1 MRKNLYNH
9 GAATIASVSPIGAGG
24 SSANDQRQ
32 ALENLGGIPPGS
44 PMLITLDDK
53 AKVNKSL
60 FGTAVA
66 PTPTIDGIYDVASN
80 TNYTYTITNFDKDLS
95 YNLSQLVGASL
106 VSFIRE
112 NIVIRTL
119 NNLQA
124 NDQVGFTLNNKI
136 VRLAPIPNGVNK
148 PTVLAPTNNATG
160 VDEILEFRC
169 STFSNVGDPD
179 SHKDTTW
186 EIATDIGFT
195 NIVHTVTNTAFSYNL
210 TDRSVLNWAQ
220 AYYVRV
226 KQTGVSERYS
236 DWSDVVKF
244 TVMTAPA
251 KPVFS
256 IESAAALQTVSVNEG
271 DTGTTNVVLTIKR
284 TGSYLGISSDVYW
297 AITLLTANSEDVQ
310 STVNGT
316 VNFASGVTSETI
328 SIGIVGDYSVESA
341 ETFKVAIT
349 CDTNSVISSTKSQ
362 VTVTITDNDI
372 VPVVNVS
379 SSVATI
385 GEPLTGEVDV
395 TFFINRTG
403 NIKIASTVSWAVIT
417 TGTGYVSAADFGS
430 STQTFTGTSSFGV
443 DETQKS
449 VTFKL
454 KADSVSE
461 NNEIVDFTIS
471 TPVGCSLGTTT
482 NVQVTVTK
490 PVPIVGV
497 SSVSP
502 VSITEPL
509 SGTTDVTFT
518 ITKTGAEACSVDWTL
533 ASGVGFI
540 SAADLASGES
550 TSGTVNFI
558 ASDTSKTVV
567 LSVKS
572 DSDFS
577 EGAEILKLQLS
588 NPSGC
593 TIDPANSYDSCTIS
607 DGMLPVLNISTAYTT
622 VSEPTGSTTTD
633 ITFTIVKTG
642 AGACTCNVTRTGTA
656 TSDDFTNDPFLSV
669 STLNFPS
676 YDSDLKTVTFTL
688 KSDSVTETAETL
700 TLTLSSPSGCTIGTA
715 SATATI
721 QDGTVLPVLNISVNP
736 TTVTEPS
743 GSVTTDI
750 VFTVTKTGAGACT
763 CSFTPSGTATAAD
776 FNAPFLTATTLSF
789 ASSDTVQTATVTLK
803 SDAASEST
811 ETLTVTIGSPTGC
824 TIGTSTATVNIQD
837 GAVLPVYSIAAGN
850 VNTVEG
856 FTVNFTVSRDVTT
869 STGSVNWAITG
880 GTATAADFTA
890 GQVTSGTLNFA
901 AGEYGKAFAISLKD
915 DGIADDNESI
925 IVSLSNPVNGTLHST
940 LSTVTAYTVDPAALP
955 VYSIGASTFGAGG
968 LMLNEGSTFEFIISR
983 TVSSSAGSV
992 TWTKSGY
999 SDAADFAAGTPTTGT
1014 ISFAAGETT
1023 KYLNLVTVTDNTV
1036 EGNETI
1042 VITLSNVVG
1051 GGTINTT
1058 SPYTATIVN
1067 VAQESVIGITADT
1080 NSLAEPASGTTTIT
1094 VTASRSINTSSACS
1108 IGWTSDI
1115 GAGGTANMTLDD
1127 FNPGQSASGS
1137 FYFGAGETSVTQTF
1151 IIRQDNNTETRAESF
1166 TVTLNPTG
1174 TNCRAST
1181 VMDTVTV
1188 NVIAESA
1195 YTPPVIQFRNNGAQT
1210 ATEGESVYFYID
1222 VTGDRSR
1229 TSSVTLTLVS
1239 IFGNVTLSDF
1249 TNVPVV
1255 SHTIDL
1261 DPGPT
1266 STLQFNFA
1274 INDDGNN
1281 NGEMFAVVL
1290 TGPVNCTIAPSD
1302 ASTNN
1307 HTFQQV
1313 GVINAYIPFDPKSS
1327 LFTDYTKSTSLAGH
1341 SFLQEAIAQFSPYVQ
1356 HYMVKLAIKLTGF
1369 TTYANRVA
1377 MLEIYCPGGDI
1388 FTGSYTPGSPVDFK
1402 AMAHYR
1408 NNNLFVTAW
1417 DLINAKTVRS
1427 PYGFTFDASGNYS
1440 FDNVEIVLSSR
1451 REWASHLSPQYSGNH
1466 YCYFRV
1472 VDVNGNVI
1480 YSGADSNNGGT
1491 EGGFIGPSAF
1501 FYSYVTH
1508 QFDNNGG
1515 G

>member
-95 YNLSQLVGASL
+95 YNLSQLVGATL
-106 VSFIRE
+106 VFFIRE
-112 NIVIRTL
+112 NIVIRTR

-195 NIVHTVTNTAFSYNL
+195 NIVHSVTNTAFSYNL

-236 DWSDVVKF
+236 DWSDIVKF
-244 TVMTAPA
+244 TVMAAPA

-385 GEPLTGEVDV
+385 SEPLTGEVDV

-540 SAADLASGES
+540 SAADLASGQA

-567 LSVKS
+567 VSVKS
-572 DSDFS
+572 DTDFS

-593 TIDPANSYDSCTIS
+593 SINPANSYDSCTIS
-607 DGMLPVLNISTAYTT
+607 DGALPVLSISSTSTT
-622 VSEPTGSTTTD
+622 VSEPTGSTTT
-633 ITFTIVKTG
+633 
-642 AGACTCNVTRTGTA
+642 N
-656 TSDDFTNDPFLSV
+656 
-669 STLNFPS
+669 
-676 YDSDLKTVTFTL
+676 
-688 KSDSVTETAETL
+688 
-700 TLTLSSPSGCTIGTA
+700 
-715 SATATI
+715 
-721 QDGTVLPVLNISVNP
+721 
-736 TTVTEPS
+736 
-743 GSVTTDI
+743 I

-763 CSFTPSGTATAAD
+763 CYATQMGTATSDD
-776 FNAPFLTATTLSF
+776 FSVYTSNPLLSF
-789 ASSDTVQTATVTLK
+789 ATGDTTKTITYTLK
-803 SDAASEST
+803 SDSVVESAETLELWLNTPTGCTISTTNHTAVVTIQDGTVLPVLSISVNPTTITEPGSSWTEVTFTVTKTGTGACAADMNTSGTLASNDLHSSSPSGVGSYYVSFGSTETTKTYSFYIVSDALTEST
-811 ETLTVTIGSPTGC
+811 ETLTLTLSSPSGC

-837 GAVLPVYSIAAGN
+837 GAVLPVYSIAVGN

-869 STGSVNWAITG
+869 SAGSVNWAITG
-880 GTATAADFTA
+880 GTATTADFTA

-925 IVSLSNPVNGTLHST
+925 IVSLSNPVNGTLHPS

-968 LMLNEGSTFEFIISR
+968 LTLNEGSLFEFIISR
-983 TVSSSAGSV
+983 TVSTSAGTVS
-992 TWTKSGY
+992 WARSGT
-999 SDAADFAAGTPTTGT
+999 SSAADFASGSIASGV
-1014 ISFAAGETT
+1014 ISFAAGEAT
-1023 KYLNLVTVTDNTV
+1023 KYLYINTVTDSLN

-1042 VITLSNVVG
+1042 VITLSAVTG
-1051 GGTINTT
+1051 GGTINST
-1058 SPYTATIVN
+1058 SPYTATITDV
-1067 VAQESVIGITADT
+1067 VTESVIGITADT

-1137 FYFGAGETSVTQTF
+1137 FYFAAGETSVTQTF

-1249 TNVPVV
+1249 TNVPVA

-1261 DPGPT
+1261 DPGTT

-1281 NGEMFAVVL
+1281 NGEMFAVVM

-1307 HTFQQV
+1307 HTFQQI
-1313 GVINAYIPFDPKSS
+1313 GTINAYIPFSPSGS
-1327 LFTDYTKSTSLAGH
+1327 LYTDYTKNTPMAGH
-1341 SFLQEAIAQFSPYVQ
+1341 QFLTEAAAAFAPGITQ
-1356 HYMVKLAIKLTGF
+1356 YMTKLAIKLSGF
-1369 TTYANRVA
+1369 GGYQNTSNCY
-1377 MLEIYCPGGDI
+1377 LEIHCPGGDI
-1388 FTGSYTPGSPVDFK
+1388 FNLPFTTTGKASVYFRDQNLSP
-1402 AMAHYR
+1402 
-1408 NNNLFVTAW
+1408 TTW
-1417 DLINAKTVRS
+1417 SLINSKTMRS
-1427 PYGFTFDASGNYS
+1427 PTPIS
-1440 FDNVEIVLSSR
+1440 FDSNGNCNYDNLEIVLGSR
-1451 REWASHLSPQYSGNH
+1451 KDPGTYNMSGNH

-1472 VDVNGNVI
+1472 INSSGAVI
-1480 YSGADSNNGGT
+1480 YNGADSNNGGT
-1491 EGGFIGPSAF
+1491 AGGFIGPTAF
-1501 FYSYVTH
+1501 FYNYAVSVSGG
-1508 QFDNNGG
+1508 FDGG